1 MSYHTETFKKG
12 KRISLE
18 DVRKIEIEIL
28 KSYIAFCEEHNL
40 RYFFAG
46 GTLVGAVRNQG
57 FIPWDD
63 DIDVVM
69 PRPDYDRF
77 HELTKGKIGNY
88 EVRSIDY
95 CPDIHCR
102 GLIRVVDPDYMTEL
116 QVDPMF
122 LPPWIDVFPLEGL
135 PSNYEE
141 CLKHYKRANF
151 WKILSKYTRTDLRLT
166 PSRLRR
172 WIKRIAFWPLRT
184 FIGPIYINK
193 KLIEIARQYKFDE
206 CEYVGVVATG
216 LGIRERMPKKYFLD
230 GEKKLPFEGM
240 MVSVP
245 PHYDRYLHSFYGDY
259 LRLPNLKDRKI
270 HIVGAWKVKK

>member
-1 MSYHTETFKKG
+1 MAYHTETFKKG
-12 KRISLE
+12 KRIPLE
-18 DVRKIEIEIL
+18 DVRKIETKIL
-28 KSYIAFCEEHNL
+28 KSYIEFCENHNL
-40 RYFFAG
+40 RYFLAG

-69 PRPDYDRF
+69 PRPDYDKF
-77 HELTKGKIGNY
+77 HELTKGKIGKF

-102 GLIRVVDPDYMTEL
+102 GLIRVVDSDYMTQL

-135 PSNYEE
+135 PSDYEE
-141 CLKHYKRANF
+141 CLKHYKKANF
-151 WKILSKYTRTDLRLT
+151 WKKLSSCARVDPRLT
-166 PSRLRR
+166 KIRWKRWLRR
-172 WIKRIAFWPLRT
+172 ICLWPFRHL
-184 FIGPIYINK
+184 IGPICINK
-193 KLIEIARQYKFDE
+193 KLIKIAQEYKFDD
-206 CEYVGVVATG
+206 CDYVGVVATG
-216 LGIRERMPKKYFLD
+216 LGIRERMPKEFFLD

-245 PHYDRYLHSFYGDY
+245 PHYDRYLESFYGDY
-259 LRLPNLKDRKI
+259 LRLPNLKSRKI
-270 HIVGAWKVKK
+270 HIIGAWKVKK